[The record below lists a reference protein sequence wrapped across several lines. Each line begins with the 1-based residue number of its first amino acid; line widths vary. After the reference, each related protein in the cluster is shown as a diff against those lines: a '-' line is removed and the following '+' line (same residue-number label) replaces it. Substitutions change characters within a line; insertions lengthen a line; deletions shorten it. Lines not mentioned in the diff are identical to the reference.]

1 MYLPSIKTFLI
12 NRDFSYLVNMKI
24 TLIFL
29 LFVFT
34 AFGQDSPRLE
44 QKKKAS
50 AEAKE
55 HLKEMQSGFLLVRLE
70 DNKAEIDYFLK
81 YKNDTEAKRIEEKQ
95 EKINEQIRLAF
106 TKYFTM
112 CPVYY
117 FNMSDT
123 RNLLDEK
130 YDQVKV
136 YDAFGQ
142 TVSNVDLSAGKFY
155 VAEFGMA
162 NQDEVTND
170 ENVNSGE
177 YNERMPLS
185 ALVIRTSKMLELRDP
200 FPYFVRY
207 NVMGGLKSRYLG
219 PVKKLQ
225 DKLNAFGA
233 Y

>member
-1 MYLPSIKTFLI
+1 
-12 NRDFSYLVNMKI
+12 MKI

-34 AFGQDSPRLE
+34 AFGQDSSRLQE
-44 QKKKAS
+44 RKKAND
-50 AEAKE
+50 AAKA
-55 HLKEMQSGFLLVRLE
+55 HLTELKSGFLLVRL
-70 DNKAEIDYFLK
+70 DDKKAEIEYYLK
-81 YKNDTEAKRIEEKQ
+81 YNNVDEANRIKEKQ
-95 EKINEQIRLAF
+95 ESINEQIRLAF
-106 TKYFTM
+106 TKYFDM

-130 YDQVKV
+130 FSDVQVF
-136 YDAFGQ
+136 DALGQ
-142 TVSNVDLSAGKFY
+142 TVANVDLSTGKFY
-155 VAEFGMA
+155 VAEFGIA

-177 YNERMPLS
+177 YTERMALS
-185 ALVIRTSKMLELRDP
+185 ALVIRTNTLLELRDP

-207 NVMGGLKSRYLG
+207 NITGALKTRYLG
-219 PVKKLQ
+219 PVKKMQ
-225 DKLNAFGA
+225 EKLVAFGG

>member
-1 MYLPSIKTFLI
+1 
-12 NRDFSYLVNMKI
+12 MKI
-24 TLIFL
+24 TLILL
-29 LFVFT
+29 LFVYT
-34 AFGQDSPRLE
+34 AFGQDSPRVE

-70 DNKAEIDYFLK
+70 DNKTEIDYFLK
-81 YKNDTEAKRIEEKQ
+81 YKNDTEAKRIEAKQ

-123 RNLLDEK
+123 RNLLDKK

-142 TVSNVDLSAGKFY
+142 KVSSMDLSAGKFY
-155 VAEFGMA
+155 VAEFGIA
-162 NQDEVTND
+162 NQDEVTNN
-170 ENVNSGE
+170 ENVNEGE
-177 YNERMPLS
+177 YTERMAIS
-185 ALVIRTSKMLELRDP
+185 ALVIRTNTMLELRDP

-225 DKLNAFGA
+225 EKLNDFGA

>member
-1 MYLPSIKTFLI
+1 
-12 NRDFSYLVNMKI
+12 MKI
-24 TLIFL
+24 TLVFL
-29 LFVFT
+29 LFVSASFS
-34 AFGQDSPRLE
+34 QDLPRLE
-44 QKKKAS
+44 ERKKAT
-50 AEAKE
+50 AVAKE
-55 HLKEMQSGFLLVRLE
+55 HLKEMQSGFLLVRL
-70 DNKAEIDYFLK
+70 DDKKTEIDYYLK
-81 YKNDTEAKRIEEKQ
+81 YKNDTEAKRIEAKQ

-123 RNLLDEK
+123 RNLLDKK

-142 TVSNVDLSAGKFY
+142 KVSSVDLSSGKFY

-170 ENVNSGE
+170 ENVNDGE
-177 YNERMPLS
+177 YTERMAVS
-185 ALVIRTSKMLELRDP
+185 ALVIRTSELLELRDP

-207 NVMGGLKSRYLG
+207 NTMGGLKSRYLG
-219 PVKKLQ
+219 PVKKMQ
-225 DKLNAFGA
+225 EKLNAFGV